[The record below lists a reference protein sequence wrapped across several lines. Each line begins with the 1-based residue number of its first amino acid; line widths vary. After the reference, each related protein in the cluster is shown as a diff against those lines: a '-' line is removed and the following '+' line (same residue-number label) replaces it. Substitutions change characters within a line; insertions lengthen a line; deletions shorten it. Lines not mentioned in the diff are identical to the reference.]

1 VQYSRDG
8 NRHFGRVDSVFVL
21 DNFDDRYI
29 FIILTPVYL
38 TGERHKLLDLA
49 ILQAEPEGPIIV
61 GVTAIMP
68 VSLYMVP
75 VEDVGIIWVEWEPHL
90 L

>member
-1 VQYSRDG
+1 MQYSRDG

-21 DNFDDRYI
+21 DNFDDRHI

-75 VEDVGIIWVEWEPHL
+75 VEDVGIILVEWEPHL